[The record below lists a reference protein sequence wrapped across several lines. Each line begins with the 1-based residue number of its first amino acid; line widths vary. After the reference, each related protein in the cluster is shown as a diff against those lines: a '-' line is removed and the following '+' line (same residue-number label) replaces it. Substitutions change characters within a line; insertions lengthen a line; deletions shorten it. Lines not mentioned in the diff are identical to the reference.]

1 MAADP
6 PSARFRQGDPR
17 PIGFQE
23 DPSAAHVD
31 AAGEALV
38 ELAETVNRASKT
50 GGDYQELSVCFC
62 SVYYSP
68 GTPFQ
73 LYAFHIN
80 DIDGEGN
87 FVDPRS
93 EGAEVRLA
101 VVVNHPAEVQVE
113 SALGFLFELI
123 ERGKAVEAA
132 KVEDDLSQIDIQ
144 AEASDKRADAEFLDR
159 MRFGW
164 QEAARR
170 AAQLASEAGLYL
182 RVRYQRD
189 VFTDRDEL
197 VRRVPALRAAYNRL
211 DSVRRAVDNLVSMV
225 GGGHP
230 QIRFPGA
237 STQMREVLQSNI
249 AVLGLRQFQNQA
261 LRDAEVCGN
270 GYLVIGQG
278 REVAPRCLRPEEV
291 EIIGDD
297 EFIEWSD
304 GERRPLAKVLHLR
317 GLDQLDSPYGMS
329 ALEPYLFAVE
339 QVRIFDQSRRLYER
353 ALEEEAAPAQI
364 REEAPAMIELS
375 RRSTDAVEARLTQ
388 LLGHSRDR
396 LPAAKKDLY
405 FPGQEEIH

>member
-1 MAADP
+1 VSANP

-23 DPSAAHVD
+23 DPPAAHVD
-31 AAGEALV
+31 AASEALV
-38 ELAETVNRASKT
+38 DLAETVSRASKP
-50 GGDYQELSVCFC
+50 GRDRNELAVCLC

-80 DIDGEGN
+80 DIDAEGK

-132 KVEDDLSQIDIQ
+132 KANDDLSQIDIQ
-144 AEASDKRADAEFLDR
+144 AEASDKRAAAEFLDR

-170 AAQLASEAGLYL
+170 VAQLAGEAGLCL

-189 VFTDRDEL
+189 VFTEREEL
-197 VRRVPALRAAYNRL
+197 VRRLPALRTTYNRL
-211 DSVRRAVDNLVSMV
+211 DSVRRAVDNIVSMV

-237 STQMREVLQSNI
+237 STQMRELLQSNI
-249 AVLGLRQFQNQA
+249 AVFGLRHFQNQA

-270 GYLVIGQG
+270 GYLVSGQG
-278 REVAPRCLRPEEV
+278 REIAPRCLRPEEV
-291 EIIGDD
+291 EIVGDG
-297 EFIEWSD
+297 EFIEWSN
-304 GERRPLAKVLHLR
+304 GKQQPLSNVLHLR

-329 ALEPYLFAVE
+329 VLEPYLFAAD
-339 QVRIFDQSRRLYER
+339 QVRVFDESRSLYER
-353 ALEEEAAPAQI
+353 VLRDAAAPPQI
-364 REEAPAMIELS
+364 REEAPRMIELS
-375 RRSTDAVEARLTQ
+375 HRSIDAIEGKLTQ
-388 LLGHSRDR
+388 LLGYSRDR